1 MSVTSPKGFSAAAA
15 ACGIKPNGELDVA
28 LVATAD
34 GKAVPAA
41 AVFTTNLATAAPVQV
56 SRAHLAATA
65 GQAAAVVLN
74 SGNANAAT
82 GAAGRETAL
91 ATCAA
96 AADALGCASEEVLV
110 CSTGLIGI
118 PLASEPIVSALP
130 KLVADRSAAGGS
142 DAARAIMTTDTHPK
156 EVLVRTAR
164 FSVGGMAKGA
174 AMLAPNMAT
183 MLAFVATDAAVDL
196 VTLQSALGRA
206 VRKTFDRVDVD
217 GCQST
222 NDSVFLLAS
231 GTAADAAEDDLL
243 EPLAAVCSD
252 LAEQMVRDA
261 EGGARV
267 ARIRVTGAE
276 DEAACEVL
284 ARSVARS
291 ALWSAALHG
300 GDPNWGRVVAALGA
314 SDPKLELERVSVAI
328 GDATVFHAGEP
339 GGSLD
344 AAADALRADE
354 VVVSCRVGETPHAAE
369 VLTTDLS
376 PDYVTLN
383 AGGMS

>member
-1 MSVTSPKGFSAAAA
+1 MAVRWPDGVRSAGVSCGIKAPEDLDLGVVALDRPGAWAATFTQSGAAAA
-15 ACGIKPNGELDVA
+15 
-28 LVATAD
+28 
-34 GKAVPAA
+34 
-41 AVFTTNLATAAPVQV
+41 PVV
-56 SRAHLAATA
+56 WSRSLLGGDLRAI
-65 GQAAAVVLN
+65 VVN
-74 SGNANAAT
+74 SGNANACT
-82 GAAGRETAL
+82 GAAGAAAVEATAR
-91 ATCAA
+91 AA
-96 AADALGCASEEVLV
+96 AAELSCSPREVAV
-110 CSTGLIGI
+110 ASTGPIGV
-118 PLASEPIVSALP
+118 PLPLP
-130 KLVADRSAAGGS
+130 KVLRGLPSAAQHLG
-142 DAARAIMTTDTHPK
+142 DDTDEFARAILTTDTHPK
-156 EVLVRTAR
+156 VAR
-164 FSVGGMAKGA
+164 RRGRGFKVTGVAKGA

-183 MLAFVATDAAVDL
+183 MLAFVATDAAVDV

-206 VRKTFDRVDVD
+206 VRETFDRVDVD

-243 EPLAAVCSD
+243 EPLTAVCSD

-261 EGGARV
+261 EGGSRL

-291 ALWSAALHG
+291 ALWRAALHG

-314 SDPKLELERVSVAI
+314 SDPKLELERVTVAI

-354 VVVSCRVGETPHAAE
+354 VVVSCRVGDTPYAAE

-376 PDYVTLN
+376 PEYVTLN